1 MLLEPILRSENSG
14 LRREPERE
22 LIINDPVVAR
32 LIDRVGAF
40 VLILFF
46 LPLMLLVAAGIA
58 FASPGPILFRQKRIG
73 RGGMLFDCYK
83 FRTMVIDAD
92 KQIAHLLATD
102 PRARLEWERDHKL
115 KNDPRIHALGW
126 FLRKSS
132 LDELPQL
139 FNILRGEMSLVGP
152 RPIVEGEI
160 ERYGRYFAHYCAV
173 RPGLTGLWQINGR
186 NDVSYRRR
194 VALDVIYVRQ
204 GTVGHYL
211 LILVMTL
218 PKVLLA
224 RGSY

>member
-1 MLLEPILRSENSG
+1 MQFERV
-14 LRREPERE
+14 RRTEYSAPRVESARE
-22 LIINDPVVAR
+22 LIVNDPMAAK
-32 LIDRVGAF
+32 LIDRIGAF
-40 VLILFF
+40 VLLAFF
-46 LPLMLLVAAGIA
+46 LPLMLIVAVGI
-58 FASPGPILFRQKRIG
+58 SITNPGPVFFKQKRIG
-73 RGGMLFDCYK
+73 RGGILFECYK
-83 FRTMVIDAD
+83 FRTMVVDAD
-92 KQIAHLLATD
+92 KRLAHLLATD
-102 PRARLEWERDHKL
+102 ARARMDWLRDHKL

-160 ERYGRYFAHYCAV
+160 ERYGRYFGHYCAV

-194 VALDVIYVRQ
+194 VALDVIYVRR

-211 LILVMTL
+211 RILAMTL
-218 PKVLLA
+218 PTVLFA
-224 RGSY
+224 RGCY